1 MAVWNEASAEKGK
14 YSHEVDKSTCC
25 CSGPGIT
32 ALRQTS
38 LHNACSRCC
47 SPASNPLLQMCPVVG
62 STPGCLVDRSKENP
76 KIDFLW
82 GNVFQLIMLTPNIPS
97 IKSPKH
103 IWFFFIITTFLRI
116 SHLYWLYILLMY
128 LNNVYI
134 SSMDFELL
142 AFIFYRVSP
151 TLSRWEVK
159 LPSVF
164 CHYSSFIYLLFS
176 LLSSKIKSF

>member
-14 YSHEVDKSTCC
+14 HSHEVDKSTCC
-25 CSGPGIT
+25 FSGPGIT

-76 KIDFLW
+76 EIDFRW

-97 IKSPKH
+97 IKSPKQ
-103 IWFFFIITTFLRI
+103 IWFFFYYNHLFKNQPPLLAVHFTYVFKQRLHFFHGLWITCF
-116 SHLYWLYILLMY
+116 YILQS
-128 LNNVYI
+128 I
-134 SSMDFELL
+134 S
-142 AFIFYRVSP
+142 Y
-151 TLSRWEVK
+151 TL
-159 LPSVF
+159 
-164 CHYSSFIYLLFS
+164 
-176 LLSSKIKSF
+176 